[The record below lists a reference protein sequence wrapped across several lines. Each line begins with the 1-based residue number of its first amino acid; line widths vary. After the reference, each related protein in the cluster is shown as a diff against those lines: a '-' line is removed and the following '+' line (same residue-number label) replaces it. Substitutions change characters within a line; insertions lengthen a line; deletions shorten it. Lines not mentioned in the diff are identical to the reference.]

1 MTLHETLGEVEYRR
15 LLNKVKDARPTVPA
29 WDGKSDNT
37 DDWKHK
43 SAMQEG
49 YDLCLATFG
58 IQLN

>member
-1 MTLHETLGEVEYRR
+1 LKLQEALGDAEYRR
-15 LLNKVKDARPTVPA
+15 LLNKAKDARPAVPA

-49 YDLCLATFG
+49 FDLCLATFG
-58 IQLN
+58 IQL

>member
-1 MTLHETLGEVEYRR
+1 MILQEALGDVEYKR
-15 LLNKVKDARPTVPA
+15 LLNKMKDARPAVPA

-49 YDLCLATFG
+49 FDLCLATFG
-58 IQLN
+58 ISL